1 MIKFNDDVKV
11 YLGAIKAAKYS
22 TSNDKLILAQDDI
35 SVEDSSDDGE
45 YNDEAF
51 EVKYESSNE
60 DDGESDDDIEHR
72 TLSESGCSDGE
83 YEDDSEFVPSDED
96 GDKDIKVLRLVFSF
110 SDIYIYYCG
119 IGYYKEYEIMQ

>member
-22 TSNDKLILAQDDI
+22 ASNDKLILAQD
-35 SVEDSSDDGE
+35 EDSSDDGE
-45 YNDEAF
+45 YSDEAF

-60 DDGESDDDIEHR
+60 DDRESDNDIEHR

-83 YEDDSEFVPSDED
+83 YEDDSEFVPSDD
-96 GDKDIKVLRLVFSF
+96 DGVGDKNIKVLRLVFSF
-110 SDIYIYYCG
+110 SHIYIHYC
-119 IGYYKEYEIMQ
+119 

>member
-22 TSNDKLILAQDDI
+22 TSNAQDDI
-35 SVEDSSDDGE
+35 LVERSSDDDE
-45 YNDEAF
+45 YSDEAF
-51 EVKYESSNE
+51 EVECESSNE
-60 DDGESDDDIEHR
+60 DDRESDNDIEHR

-96 GDKDIKVLRLVFSF
+96 GVKDKDIKVLRLVFSF
-110 SDIYIYYCG
+110 SHIYIHYCG